1 MEPRT
6 GLWPLAAPGMSMAY
20 SSKRESPVDVPC
32 QLRSSRGGG
41 EAWLTR
47 ERLERLTKRT
57 IWRGTGGL
65 THGAW
70 TRLWHDGPRTRE
82 PPQRCERC
90 SRAVPAPK
98 APKLAHLASD
108 LPSDPPH
115 TCIAALPTTT
125 LALTRVITTINPPS
139 QRRPNTLAVSSV
151 LSPSRYAQ
159 PKGAHAYFC
168 PGGGGYSAPPLG
180 APRLEEAGCVG

>member
-108 LPSDPPH
+108 PP
-115 TCIAALPTTT
+115 TYMYRRAPDY
-125 LALTRVITTINPPS
+125 NP
-139 QRRPNTLAVSSV
+139 RPDTSNHDNQS
-151 LSPSRYAQ
+151 AQ
-159 PKGAHAYFC
+159 PASSKH
-168 PGGGGYSAPPLG
+168 L
-180 APRLEEAGCVG
+180 GCV